1 MTSFL
6 SQRQPNVFSCSF
18 LSKLSSKQWKKIMDS
33 EMRGYLDMIS
43 QDHQREIYCMTRY
56 TLFCNSI
63 ETHNFYK
70 WQFRNLDCISNFMRK
85 TYRTSYKQFTLL
97 LAIKKML
104 TTHLTLVCRK
114 GVRTLQNMHI
124 TNRKYSGCICYTLV
138 NKSLFK

>member
-1 MTSFL
+1 MSF
-6 SQRQPNVFSCSF
+6 PVF
-18 LSKLSSKQWKKIMDS
+18 LKSKLSSKQWKKIMDS

-97 LAIKKML
+97 LAIKKCNNSFNTSMSQGGTD
-104 TTHLTLVCRK
+104 TT
-114 GVRTLQNMHI
+114 
-124 TNRKYSGCICYTLV
+124 KYAHY
-138 NKSLFK
+138 K